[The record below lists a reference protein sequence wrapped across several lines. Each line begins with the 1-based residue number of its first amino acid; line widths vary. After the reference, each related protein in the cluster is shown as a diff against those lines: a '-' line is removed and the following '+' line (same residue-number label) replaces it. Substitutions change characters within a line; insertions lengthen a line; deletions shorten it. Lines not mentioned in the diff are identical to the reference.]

1 MKRILVVLVMLSILT
16 VLVSI
21 AVPVGASENVTTTD
35 NSLERRIVDL
45 EKRVR
50 ELEAISNGTPA
61 KASRIPTS
69 GNWKDLQNWRKLRTG
84 MSYDEV
90 RALLGEPEN
99 INGGIMA
106 TWYYGSRESTAQ
118 FFRDKLQSWSEPR

>member
-1 MKRILVVLVMLSILT
+1 M
-16 VLVSI
+16 
-21 AVPVGASENVTTTD
+21 PVGAAENGTSTD

-45 EKRVR
+45 EKRVS
-50 ELEAISNGTPA
+50 ELEAIRNGTPS

-69 GNWKDLQNWRKLRTG
+69 GNWKYIQNWRQLRTG

-99 INGGIMA
+99 IKGGEIA
-106 TWYYGSRESTAQ
+106 YWYWGSRKAYVVFMS
-118 FFRDKLQSWSEPR
+118 DKLSSWLEP